1 MAWRDLWRRERGFER
16 KAAVYLQHLMA
27 EPRADDVA
35 WLAGVTAGGD
45 RDHAGWELRY
55 AKRALGLIAAQRDAL
70 DDRTA
75 SAVAAALSAATA
87 TDPRI
92 DPAKLDVA
100 DRQFNVRVSAYRDG
114 LEARGG
120 AGASAAGRLGQTL
133 LAFSGAAL
141 GPADGHV
148 DRGGRLLLGYL
159 TAANEAL
166 RGAFGSVFLP
176 DGVPPSVAA
185 AAWPRKRGKM

>member
-1 MAWRDLWRRERGFER
+1 MAWPNLWRRERGFER
-16 KAAVYLQHLMA
+16 KAAVYLQHVMS
-27 EPRADDVA
+27 EPAADDVA
-35 WLAGVTAGGD
+35 WLAGITAGGD

-75 SAVAAALSAATA
+75 SAVAAALGAATA

-100 DRQFNVRVSAYRDG
+100 DRQFNARVSAYRDG

-120 AGASAAGRLGQTL
+120 LGAAARLGQTL

-141 GPADGHV
+141 GPADRQV
-148 DRGGRLLLGYL
+148 DRAGRLLLGYL
-159 TAANEAL
+159 AAANESL